1 MRASKFKLAN
11 RRRVRLLD
19 VGCGGGTLLGLLQ
32 HQGLDV
38 LGFDTAP
45 EAADIAKTQSGV
57 DIATGARLHDSEFAD
72 ASFDM
77 VSLFHV
83 MEHVP
88 DPRNLLAEVRRILCH
103 GGKVV
108 LQVPNIE
115 SWQSRICGTRWHG
128 LDVPRHVINYS
139 TESVQRLL
147 VDFGFRIVRVR
158 HFNLRDNAPAF
169 ASSLFPALDP
179 GRRRVRQSRGNTGEL
194 SLLTWAKHALYLAAV
209 AAVLPFAIAESLA
222 GCGAT
227 LMVEAEKV

>member
-1 MRASKFKLAN
+1 
-11 RRRVRLLD
+11 

-32 HQGLDV
+32 QQGLEV
-38 LGFDTAP
+38 LGFDRAP

-57 DIATGARLHDSEFAD
+57 DVTTGARLHDSGFAE

-88 DPRNLLAEVRRILCH
+88 DPRDLLAEVRRILCH

-108 LQVPNIE
+108 LQVPNIG
-115 SWQSRICGTRWHG
+115 SWQSRICGIRWHG

-139 TESVQRLL
+139 TESMQRLL
-147 VDFGFRIVRVR
+147 ADFGFRIVRVR

-179 GRRRVRQSRGNTGEL
+179 GRRRVRQSRGNAGEL
-194 SLLTWAKHALYLAAV
+194 PLLIWAKHALYLAAV

-227 LMVEAEKV
+227 LMVEAEKI